1 MNTLRGEAK
10 LVGLL
15 MVGIVMASKAYCQG
29 LELGFYRQTCPL
41 AERIVRATVA
51 KAVLHNPGMAAG
63 LIRLHFHDCIVLVS
77 LHYSSIFIT
86 FYIFFYIYNI
96 FGL

>member
-1 MNTLRGEAK
+1 MMNRKYRMMSVEAK
-10 LVGLL
+10 FLAFL
-15 MVGIVMASKAYCQG
+15 MVGLVIASKLGYSQK
-29 LELGFYRQTCPL
+29 LELGFYNETCPL

-77 LHYSSIFIT
+77 L
-86 FYIFFYIYNI
+86 N
-96 FGL
+96 